1 MNEIPTCRHFITC
14 NDIRKL
20 EPQRNYSL
28 IEVIQN
34 VVLLKDEPLPA
45 IREVVCFY
53 CCLTN
58 GRGKHFLRL
67 ELVFGVGDDE
77 RVDFRSRA
85 LEYDFGQ
92 DPMMVFGVPFK
103 IRNLLFQDFGQYEVR
118 LFCDDRI
125 IGRDYIEF
133 RGK

>member
-1 MNEIPTCRHFITC
+1 MAEGSTFSVSNW
-14 NDIRKL
+14 
-20 EPQRNYSL
+20 YS
-28 IEVIQN
+28 EWV
-34 VVLLKDEPLPA
+34 
-45 IREVVCFY
+45 
-53 CCLTN
+53 TTS
-58 GRGKHFLRL
+58 
-67 ELVFGVGDDE
+67 
-77 RVDFRSRA
+77 VDFRSRA